1 MTKLY
6 VRGNI
11 CMFFSQLTFIHT
23 VAPKKLPE
31 YGTAEYENTDWEL
44 EEKRDLLQNAHWT
57 PEMRA
62 AAPKVKA
69 LFA

>member
-1 MTKLY
+1 MHKGL
-6 VRGNI
+6 V
-11 CMFFSQLTFIHT
+11 FSQLTFIRA
-23 VAPKKLPE
+23 VAPNLKKLPE
-31 YGTAEYENTDWEL
+31 YGTDEYENTDWEL

-62 AAPKVKA
+62 AAPKAKA

>member
-1 MTKLY
+1 M
-6 VRGNI
+6 
-11 CMFFSQLTFIHT
+11 FSQLTLIHT

-31 YGTAEYENTDWEL
+31 YGTDEDKNTDWEL
-44 EEKRDLLQNAHWT
+44 EEKRALLQNAHWT

-62 AAPKVKA
+62 AVSKVKA

>member
-1 MTKLY
+1 MHGAL
-6 VRGNI
+6 
-11 CMFFSQLTFIHT
+11 FIHT
-23 VAPKKLPE
+23 VAPNRLPKF
-31 YGTAEYENTDWEL
+31 GTDEFKNTDWEL
-44 EEKRDLLQNAHWT
+44 EEKRALLQNAHWT